1 MFDPSAPLAKL
12 TAGRITIDDEG
23 YLDIGSMDCPFTG
36 NAEILLTGQYIVL
49 LGVIVQSESKLKKLK
64 MFILKEP
71 EMMIR
76 IMIPFSDQNFLV
88 LKPEVLLKFTD
99 HTKDRGLNW
108 KER

>member
-49 LGVIVQSESKLKKLK
+49 VVVI
-64 MFILKEP
+64 
-71 EMMIR
+71 
-76 IMIPFSDQNFLV
+76 
-88 LKPEVLLKFTD
+88 
-99 HTKDRGLNW
+99 
-108 KER
+108 